1 MPPSAKPTQH
11 AASIVVTNMGW
22 SPGQYERFRD
32 ERKQPFVDL
41 LALVRPQSDMR
52 VVDLGC
58 GTGDLTAE
66 MHHALGARETLGID
80 SSVEMLA
87 KAPSDVPG
95 LGFERG
101 DLAVFDAAGTW
112 DLVFSNAAAQWVPDH
127 PALFRRLRAA
137 VAPGGQLA
145 VQMPSN
151 FTHVSHSVA
160 SDVAAESPF
169 REALGGWQRH
179 VPVLEPEAYAV
190 LLDRFGAREQH
201 VRLQV
206 YGHHL
211 ASRDEV
217 VEWTKGTLLTDY
229 RRRLEPAQYDA
240 FVARYRER
248 LLPQLDDGRPFF
260 YPFRRLLLWAAF

>member
-1 MPPSAKPTQH
+1 MA
-11 AASIVVTNMGW
+11 W
-22 SPGQYERFRD
+22 SPTQYERFRE
-32 ERKQPFVDL
+32 ERRQPFVDL
-41 LALVRPQSDMR
+41 QALVRPQSDMR

-66 MHHALGARETLGID
+66 LHRDLAARETLGVD
-80 SSVEMLA
+80 SSEEMLA
-87 KAPSDVPG
+87 QAPADVPG
-95 LGFERG
+95 LRFVRG
-101 DLAVFDAAGTW
+101 DLGTFADDAAW
-112 DLVFSNAAAQWVPDH
+112 DLVFSNAAVQWVADH
-127 PALFRRLRAA
+127 PALFARLRRA

-151 FTHVSHSVA
+151 FAHVSHTVA
-160 SDVAAESPF
+160 VDVAAEPPF
-169 REALGGWQRH
+169 RAALGGWQRH
-179 VPVLEPEAYAV
+179 VPVLEPDTYAV
-190 LLDRFGAREQH
+190 LLDRLGAREQH

-229 RRRLEPAQYDA
+229 RRRLDAAGYDA

-248 LLPQLDDGRPFF
+248 LLAHLDDDRPFF
-260 YPFRRLLLWAAF
+260 YPFRRLLLWATF

>member
-1 MPPSAKPTQH
+1 
-11 AASIVVTNMGW
+11 MGW
-22 SPGQYERFRD
+22 SPAQYERFRD

-41 LALVRPQSDMR
+41 LALVRPRAEMR

-66 MHHALGARETLGID
+66 LHRTLAARETLGLD
-80 SSVEMLA
+80 TSPEMLA
-87 KAPSDVPG
+87 KAPADVAG
-95 LGFERG
+95 LRFVEA
-101 DLAVFDAAGTW
+101 DLGAFADAGTW
-112 DLVFSNAAAQWVPDH
+112 DLVFSNAAVHWVPDH
-127 PALFRRLRAA
+127 PALFRRLRNA

-145 VQMPSN
+145 VQMPAN

-160 SDVAAESPF
+160 SEVAGEAPF
-169 REALGGWQRH
+169 RGALGGWRRE
-179 VPVLEPEAYAV
+179 VPVLAPEAYAA
-190 LLDRFGAREQH
+190 LLDELGAGEQH

-211 ASRDEV
+211 GSRDDV

-229 RRRLEPAQYDA
+229 RRRLAPAQYDA

-248 LLPQLDDGRPFF
+248 LLPQLADTRPFF
-260 YPFRRLLLWAAF
+260 YPFRRLLLWATF

>member
-1 MPPSAKPTQH
+1 
-11 AASIVVTNMGW
+11 MGW

-41 LALVRPQSDMR
+41 LALVRPRADMR

-80 SSVEMLA
+80 NSPEMLA
-87 KAPSDVPG
+87 KAPAGVPG
-95 LGFERG
+95 LRFAEG
-101 DLAVFDAAGTW
+101 DLATFDDAGAW
-112 DLVFSNAAAQWVPDH
+112 ELVFSNAAVQWVPDH
-127 PALFRRLRAA
+127 EHLFRRLRAA

-151 FTHVSHSVA
+151 FRHVSHSVA
-160 SDVAAESPF
+160 SEVAAEATF
-169 REALGGWQRH
+169 REALGGFQRH

-190 LLDRFGAREQH
+190 LLDRLGAREQH

-229 RRRLEPAQYDA
+229 RRRLEPAQYEA

-248 LLPQLDDGRPFF
+248 LLSQLADTRPFF
-260 YPFRRLLLWAAF
+260 YPFRRLLLWATF

>member
-1 MPPSAKPTQH
+1 
-11 AASIVVTNMGW
+11 MGW
-22 SPGQYERFRD
+22 SPAQYERFRD

-41 LALVRPQSDMR
+41 MALVRQRPGMR

-66 MHHALGARETLGID
+66 LHRTLAARETVGLD
-80 SSVEMLA
+80 SSPEMLA
-87 KAPSDVPG
+87 KAPGDLRG
-95 LGFERG
+95 LRFVQG
-101 DLAVFDAAGTW
+101 DLAAFADAGAW
-112 DLVFSNAAAQWVPDH
+112 DLVFSNAAVQWVPDH
-127 PALFRRLRAA
+127 PALFRRLREA

-151 FTHVSHSVA
+151 FAHVSHTA
-160 SDVAAESPF
+160 AADVAAEAPF
-169 REALGGWQRH
+169 RSALDGWQRR
-179 VPVLEPEAYAV
+179 VPVLEPDAYAV
-190 LLDRFGAREQH
+190 LLDRLGARDQH

-211 ASRDEV
+211 DSREEV

-229 RRRLEPAQYDA
+229 RRRLDPAQYDA

-248 LLPQLDDGRPFF
+248 LLARLDDDRPFF
-260 YPFRRLLLWAAF
+260 YPFRRLLLWATF